1 MKNKIKNVKIL
12 NEKAWHFRNN
22 TKRRNSSKQRGKHPA
37 LIVGVSLDGKY
48 MLNIGI
54 THSKKR
60 GRHNNIEIRNPQNW
74 SKTSYL
80 RKDIDL
86 HPKECL
92 REILLNY
99 NLNPNDIMKVEKI
112 IKKRTPTRR

>member
-1 MKNKIKNVKIL
+1 MKNSRRIRIL
-12 NEKAWHFRNN
+12 DEKAWHFRNN
-22 TKRRNSSKQRGKHPA
+22 SKRRNSSQQRGKHPS

-60 GRHNNIEIRNPQNW
+60 GRHKNIEIRNPQNW

-80 RKDIDL
+80 RTDIGL

-99 NLNPNDIMKVEKI
+99 NLNPNDIKKVETI